1 MKKITNKDNELE
13 FYIAR
18 GCVKLRFKNGVTF
31 KSMLESK
38 NKGVRSVSKSI
49 DMD

>member
-1 MKKITNKDNELE
+1 MQKTTNKDNELE
-13 FYIAR
+13 FYIER
-18 GCVKLRFKNGVTF
+18 GCVKLRFQDGVTF

-38 NKGVRSVSKSI
+38 YKGVRSVSKSI